1 MTASATTDLHLA
13 IAHHLLF
20 LLLAGVLAFEIS
32 AVRSSMDR
40 EAILRVARVDAWYG
54 ILAVAIIVVGFSRAI
69 LAAKGWAYYSVN
81 LFFWAKLG
89 AFAVVGLLSIMP
101 TVEFIRWRKAISAN
115 LTFAPAPHGIRN
127 VRRVLFAEAI
137 VFALIPAFAAAMA
150 RGYGS
155 LSPWHRS
162 NLSHMGKT
170 RTRRCSETTTMG
182 KIASQQGWVAVS
194 ETPFK

>member
-54 ILAVAIIVVGFSRAI
+54 IL
-69 LAAKGWAYYSVN
+69 
-81 LFFWAKLG
+81 
-89 AFAVVGLLSIMP
+89 AVVGLLSIMP

-150 RGYGS
+150 QSYGS

-170 RTRRCSETTTMG
+170 RTRRCSETATMG

-194 ETPFK
+194 EKPF